1 MVWPRLM
8 CSSPSLYLGFVIFLV
23 SITWQRMATSQSDFE
38 YYNCQNEQGN
48 YTANSTYKANL
59 DHLLSTFTS
68 HRQIDYGFYNLSYGQ
83 DREANAIGL
92 CRGDVG
98 PSDCQTC
105 LNNTITLLIENCPT
119 QIETIGWYDECMF
132 RYSDRSIFGVMEPS
146 PAVFSWRTRNA
157 SDPERFT
164 QAARNLLESLTS
176 EAAAG
181 DSRLKF
187 AAGDAE
193 IPNYWP
199 IYGAVQCTPDL
210 SANDCTNCLL
220 GAIAQIRDCCD
231 GKMGGRVGRPSCNI
245 RFDIDPFIQNRPESA
260 PPPLNLPNTTTTTT
274 TPQGN
279 SSGIV
284 VFIVV
289 PLIVV
294 IIAAVALIIISIFL
308 KRRKL
313 KSYSAQN
320 LPEDE
325 VINAE
330 SLQFDFD
337 TIRVA
342 TDGFSDENQ
351 LGKGGFGVVYKGRL
365 PDGRSIA
372 VKRLFQGSKQG
383 DEEFKNEILLVAKL
397 QHRNLVQLL
406 GFCFKHH
413 ERLLIYEFVENS
425 SLEKFLFNPIKRE
438 RLDWKTRYSIIDGIV
453 RGLVYLHEDSQLTII
468 HRDLK
473 ACNILLD
480 AEMNAKISD
489 FGTAKLFDYDQ
500 TQGNTKRIMGTFGYM
515 APEYAWNGCFSVKT
529 DVFSFGVL
537 ILEIVSGQKNNR
549 AQTNKEIEESLV
561 SLAWRSWGNGN
572 ALDIVDPCLRNG
584 SRMEMGRCIHIG
596 LLCVQAN
603 LGARPTMST
612 VLLMLNNGSFSL
624 PTPSQPAFFVNSAA
638 SRMRGQSQGHNET
651 QGLNYM
657 SISEL
662 YPR

>member
-1 MVWPRLM
+1 MVWPRFL
-8 CSSPSLYLGFVIFLV
+8 CSSPSLFLGFVIFLV

-59 DHLLSTFTS
+59 DHLLSTFTT
-68 HRQIDYGFYNLSYGQ
+68 HRQIDYGFYNLSYGH

-146 PAVFSWRTRNA
+146 PAVFSSRTRNA
-157 SDPERFT
+157 SDPKRFT
-164 QAARNLLESLTS
+164 QAARNLLEQLTS

-220 GAIAQIRDCCD
+220 GAIDQIRDCCD

-274 TPQGN
+274 TTPQGNLQFILFYSLLFLSSSLNSLQSALFLFPGN

-313 KSYSAQN
+313 RSYSAQSKAKT
-320 LPEDE
+320 PF
-325 VINAE
+325 A
-330 SLQFDFD
+330 D
-337 TIRVA
+337 T
-342 TDGFSDENQ
+342 
-351 LGKGGFGVVYKGRL
+351 
-365 PDGRSIA
+365 P
-372 VKRLFQGSKQG
+372 
-383 DEEFKNEILLVAKL
+383 
-397 QHRNLVQLL
+397 
-406 GFCFKHH
+406 
-413 ERLLIYEFVENS
+413 
-425 SLEKFLFNPIKRE
+425 
-438 RLDWKTRYSIIDGIV
+438 
-453 RGLVYLHEDSQLTII
+453 
-468 HRDLK
+468 
-473 ACNILLD
+473 
-480 AEMNAKISD
+480 
-489 FGTAKLFDYDQ
+489 
-500 TQGNTKRIMGTFGYM
+500 
-515 APEYAWNGCFSVKT
+515 
-529 DVFSFGVL
+529 FSFH
-537 ILEIVSGQKNNR
+537 NR
-549 AQTNKEIEESLV
+549 IHGCV
-561 SLAWRSWGNGN
+561 
-572 ALDIVDPCLRNG
+572 CLN
-584 SRMEMGRCIHIG
+584 
-596 LLCVQAN
+596 
-603 LGARPTMST
+603 
-612 VLLMLNNGSFSL
+612 F
-624 PTPSQPAFFVNSAA
+624 
-638 SRMRGQSQGHNET
+638 
-651 QGLNYM
+651 
-657 SISEL
+657 
-662 YPR
+662 